1 LNSGFLSFESLRDGD
16 TQDAPRV
23 SHPIS
28 SGFVARFMTDIEDK
42 GNAEYRRENLAGVK
56 GRVIELGVGT
66 GLNFAHYGRR

>member
-1 LNSGFLSFESLRDGD
+1 
-16 TQDAPRV
+16 
-23 SHPIS
+23 
-28 SGFVARFMTDIEDK
+28 MTDIEDK